1 MNISKAIPTHLRTVF
16 YKNPNGCVNDYRSI
30 PRPFFS
36 IAYIQKGGGDF
47 FSNGKRYEARAGD
60 VIFIPQGTTY
70 LCYWIGDPGVEF
82 LSCHFSFV
90 PGNPWANR
98 SFEMQKIKGDD
109 KVLEFLSVMEMH
121 RKDPNAA
128 WLQLSRFFSLLEWL
142 EPRLIYETIPSLDP
156 RMQAAEEYIHAN
168 FEKSFTVEE
177 LATHC
182 HMSESHF
189 FALFRKTYGMSPIT
203 YKNQISIRHA
213 QQMLEDRPELSVEEI
228 SDLAGFSSSSYFRR
242 VFREVTGI
250 SPRAYRKNP
259 TV

>member
-1 MNISKAIPTHLRTVF
+1 MNLSKAIPTHLRTVF
-16 YKNPNGCVNDYRSI
+16 YQNSNGYVNDYRSN
-30 PRPFFS
+30 PRPLFS

-47 FSNGKRYEARAGD
+47 YSNGKKHEVRAGD
-60 VIFIPQGTTY
+60 VIFIPRGTTY
-70 LCYWIGDPGVEF
+70 ISYWIGDPRVEF
-82 LSCHFSFV
+82 LSCHFSFA

-98 SFEMQKIKGDD
+98 SFEMQKIKGDSE
-109 KVLEFLSVMEMH
+109 VLAYLSVMEAH
-121 RKDPNAA
+121 RKDPESA
-128 WLQLSRFFSLLEWL
+128 WLQLSRFFLLLEWL
-142 EPRLIYETIPSLDP
+142 EPRLRYETRPSIDS
-156 RMQAAEEYIHAN
+156 RMQTAAEYIHAN

-189 FALFRKTYGMSPIT
+189 FALFRKTYGVSPIT
-203 YKNQISIRHA
+203 YKNQIAISYA
-213 QQMLEDRPELSVEEI
+213 QQMLEERSELSVEEI

-242 VFREVTGI
+242 VFREVTGQ

>member
-1 MNISKAIPTHLRTVF
+1 MNLSKAIPTHLRTVF
-16 YKNPNGCVNDYRSI
+16 YQNSNGYVNDYRSI
-30 PRPFFS
+30 PRPLFS
-36 IAYIQKGGGDF
+36 MAYIRKGGGDF
-47 FSNGKRYEARAGD
+47 ISNGKKHEVRAGD
-60 VIFIPQGTTY
+60 VIFIPQGVTY
-70 LCYWIGDPGVEF
+70 ISYWIGDPSVEF
-82 LSCHFSFV
+82 LSCHFSFA
-90 PGNPWANR
+90 PGNSWANR

-109 KVLEFLSVMEMH
+109 EVLAHLLTMEAH
-121 RKDPNAA
+121 RKDPRSV
-128 WLQLSRFFSLLEWL
+128 WLQLSHFFSLLEWL
-142 EPRLIYETIPSLDP
+142 EPRLVYETLPSLDP

-189 FALFRKTYGMSPIT
+189 FSLFRKTYGMSPIT
-203 YKNQISIRHA
+203 YKNQIAINHA
-213 QQMLEDRPELSVEEI
+213 QQLLEDRPTLSIEEI

-242 VFREVTGI
+242 VFREVTGQ

>member
-1 MNISKAIPTHLRTVF
+1 MNLSKAAPSHLRAVC
-16 YKNPNGCVNDYRSI
+16 YRNPNGCVNDYRSL

-47 FSNGKRYEARAGD
+47 VSDGKRHEVREGD
-60 VIFIPQGTTY
+60 VIFIPQGITY
-70 LCYWIGDPGVEF
+70 IGYWKGEPCAEF
-82 LSCHFSFV
+82 LSCHFSFA

-98 SFEMQKIKGDD
+98 SFKMQKIKGDCE
-109 KVLEFLSVMEMH
+109 VCTYLSEMEAH
-121 RKDPNAA
+121 RKDPNGT
-128 WLQLSRFFSLLEWL
+128 WLQLSRFFSLLEWI
-142 EPRLIYETIPSLDP
+142 EPRLTYEELPTLDT
-156 RMQAAEEYIHAN
+156 RMQTAAEYIHAN

-189 FALFRKTYGMSPIT
+189 FALFRKTYGISPII
-203 YKNQISIRHA
+203 YKNRIAVGHA
-213 QQMLEDRPELSVEEI
+213 QQMLEERPELSVEEI

-250 SPRAYRKNP
+250 SPREYRKNP
-259 TV
+259 MV